1 MALMFQR
8 LARNFAKNGYFPTDE
23 KTTEGILSQLV
34 FDVKKNKG
42 KQGVVRMLDPCCG
55 EGVALAECSEYL
67 DTNFTSRANIKIET
81 VGIEIDEERAYHAK
95 SMSKL
100 DTIVHG
106 NLSDCYIAQRQFGLL
121 FLNPP
126 YGDILADKANLSE
139 YSGRDRYE
147 AMFYENTN
155 KLLQFGGVL
164 VFIVPNTCLSEKL
177 SRMIASHFDQVTVY
191 ASSEQRFKQVV
202 IFGIRCKSKPADK
215 IVVTKLINAAQ
226 DITTLDTLTDQPNL
240 DKESCFY
247 RLPLSFGALK
257 LNQIEIDAKQLSNEV
272 ANISGSNSLW
282 DNFKTHF
289 NSVNKNTYRP
299 LRKMSEWHLSLAL
312 AAGQVSGVVESKDG
326 RLLLVKGRT
335 FKEKKETIET
345 QVNEV
350 SGNISEK
357 RISTDVFVPS
367 IKAIDFTKESVN
379 FGEIIT
385 IK

>member
-326 RLLLVKGRT
+326 RLLLVKG
-335 FKEKKETIET
+335 F
-345 QVNEV
+345 NC
-350 SGNISEK
+350 
-357 RISTDVFVPS
+357 
-367 IKAIDFTKESVN
+367 
-379 FGEIIT
+379 
-385 IK
+385 

>member
-23 KTTEGILSQLV
+23 KTTEGILSRLV

-106 NLSDCYIAQRQFGLL
+106 NLNDCYIAQRQFGLL

-272 ANISGSNSLW
+272 ANISGGNSLW